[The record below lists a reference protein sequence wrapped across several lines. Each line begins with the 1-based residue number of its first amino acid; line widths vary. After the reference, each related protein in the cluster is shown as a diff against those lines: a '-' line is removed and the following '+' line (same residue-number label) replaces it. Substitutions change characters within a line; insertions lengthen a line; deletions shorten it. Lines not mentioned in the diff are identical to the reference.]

1 MRELCCIL
9 LCKFICLICYVV
21 VIKICVSIFKKKSG
35 KYFKFFFLKNFI
47 ILEKIRNNV
56 WCMYFVVFFKKE
68 FINNK
73 SIIFNYKKEMIGELK
88 VDDLNK

>member
-1 MRELCCIL
+1 
-9 LCKFICLICYVV
+9 
-21 VIKICVSIFKKKSG
+21 
-35 KYFKFFFLKNFI
+35 
-47 ILEKIRNNV
+47 
-56 WCMYFVVFFKKE
+56 MYFVVFLKKE